1 MIEIFIHYIVDID
14 QHNAHEVLHVGLAH
28 ELKTQAQLHEG
39 QTVGPVGID
48 QLGRSAAI
56 EF

>member
-1 MIEIFIHYIVDID
+1 MIKIFIHYIVDID